1 VKTNYTTDG
10 QNKAHHYRRR
20 RKRLKKWRK
29 SGRPAAAATPNN
41 KFRQGLFALQVNV
54 PATQNEGSS
63 AVKAKNQG
71 ASSNNKTYVH
81 KNKHQDKTNQF
92 KKYHGKGK
100 EKSFDASKVR
110 FDQDKG
116 KAGSRNQGSSSFKRS
131 YNPPSRTSGPQHPG
145 GSLEDLLTGG

>member
-1 VKTNYTTDG
+1 MKTNYTTDG

-63 AVKAKNQG
+63 AVNTMVSSTGNLDEHQATQKEGSQPSTPRTRSRLRATATTLPQRRP
-71 ASSNNKTYVH
+71 ASRHALINIMSPEKQMDNNFQLIRKPPPT
-81 KNKHQDKTNQF
+81 
-92 KKYHGKGK
+92 
-100 EKSFDASKVR
+100 R
-110 FDQDKG
+110 
-116 KAGSRNQGSSSFKRS
+116 GS
-131 YNPPSRTSGPQHPG
+131 H
-145 GSLEDLLTGG
+145 D

>member
-41 KFRQGLFALQVNV
+41 KFRQELSALQVNV

-63 AVKAKNQG
+63 AVNAKNKEQ
-71 ASSNNKTYVH
+71 AHSNG
-81 KNKHQDKTNQF
+81 DDPSP
-92 KKYHGKGK
+92 KK
-100 EKSFDASKVR
+100 AR
-110 FDQDKG
+110 FAPRLDQHHVPREADG
-116 KAGSRNQGSSSFKRS
+116 QQLPA
-131 YNPPSRTSGPQHPG
+131 HA
-145 GSLEDLLTGG
+145 